1 MKTLEI
7 KCNTFN
13 NYVLIHSYHYIFL
26 YYIIHVVPSPQV
38 LITTSPSME
47 PLYESTALNITCL
60 VDIPEVVIAPY
71 STSFSW
77 INPSGNRISS
87 TNDGRVTVYP
97 SESVRDNM
105 YQSILVFSPVDN
117 GDNGEF
123 NDMGIYTCQITISTA
138 NNNDLILGTT
148 DNTTREILIT
158 GKYIIIV

>member
-1 MKTLEI
+1 M
-7 KCNTFN
+7 
-13 NYVLIHSYHYIFL
+13 
-26 YYIIHVVPSPQV
+26 YYIHVVPSPQV

-47 PLYESTALNITCL
+47 PFYESTALNITCL
-60 VDIPEVVIAPY
+60 VNISEVVNTPY

-77 INPSGNRISS
+77 INPSGNRINS

-97 SESVRDNM
+97 SESVGDNM

-123 NDMGIYTCQITISTA
+123 NDIGTYTCQITISTA

-158 GKYIIIV
+158 GIIL

>member
-1 MKTLEI
+1 MKPLRI
-7 KCNTFN
+7 NCNTFN

-26 YYIIHVVPSPQV
+26 HVVPSPQV
-38 LITTSPSME
+38 LITTSPSMQ
-47 PLYESTALNITCL
+47 PFYESTALNITCL
-60 VDIPEVVIAPY
+60 VNIPEVVNTPY

-97 SESVRDNM
+97 SESVGDNM

-123 NDMGIYTCQITISTA
+123 NDIGTYTCQITISTA
-138 NNNDLILGTT
+138 NSNDLILGTT
-148 DNTTREILIT
+148 DNTTLEILIT
-158 GKYIIIV
+158 GKYIFIV